1 MMLVDSFLHLG
12 TPSEAGLK
20 LAPEDATLKEGLKK
34 APRLAEEWLEVFW
47 GLEKGQ
53 SSGRCAEVATGDF
66 RMFQFAMI
74 YSIL

>member
-34 APRLAEEWLEVFW
+34 APRLAEEWLEVF
-47 GLEKGQ
+47 
-53 SSGRCAEVATGDF
+53 
-66 RMFQFAMI
+66 
-74 YSIL
+74 